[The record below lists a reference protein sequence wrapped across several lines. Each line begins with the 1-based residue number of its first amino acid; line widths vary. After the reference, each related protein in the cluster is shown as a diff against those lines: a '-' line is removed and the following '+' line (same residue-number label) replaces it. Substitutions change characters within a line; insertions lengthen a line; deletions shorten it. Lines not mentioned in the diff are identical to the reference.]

1 MYVILPLIDRLFV
14 SSLHEWIFRSSQ
26 WAFTDISYYGHYNC
40 HQSEKLLYHLCKD
53 ALQMFNYSEDDIRRA
68 AEIREW
74 LIKQISDKQE
84 EVERLRTILSII
96 DNLLKQSSFR
106 TASSFGSSST
116 ISSSISQKTAHSQ
129 KISTPPNQRQ
139 KVTNA
144 ATTTDMTETVPYV
157 AQQQQQ
163 PDEPE
168 FREVRPLK
176 SAKDNVVLA
185 NAGLSSN
192 VVEISP
198 AEGITLNVN
207 TAPFKSFF
215 LNRILEGM
223 KTKDREKVNQGQIQ
237 ESQSLNYQVEEDSN
251 GLIKRI
257 IINNYREN
265 ERINEIL
272 NTSTWVF
279 TRMIEKSG
287 R

>member
-1 MYVILPLIDRLFV
+1 LENKTIC
-14 SSLHEWIFRSSQ
+14 
-26 WAFTDISYYGHYNC
+26 SYAMGDTIIAI
-40 HQSEKLLYHLCKD
+40 QSERLLYHLCKD
-53 ALQMFNYSEDDIRRA
+53 ALQMFNYSEDDVRRA

-96 DNLLKQSSFR
+96 DSLLKQSSFR
-106 TASSFGSSST
+106 AASSFGSSST
-116 ISSSISQKTAHSQ
+116 ISTSIAQKTAPSQ
-129 KISTPPNQRQ
+129 KISTPIDQQQR
-139 KVTNA
+139 VTNA
-144 ATTTDMTETVPYV
+144 APTDMTETVPYV
-157 AQQQQQ
+157 DQQQQ
-163 PDEPE
+163 PHEPK

-176 SAKDNVVLA
+176 SVKDNVILA

-192 VVEISP
+192 VVEIFP

-223 KTKDREKVNQGQIQ
+223 KTKDREKVSQGQIK

>member
-1 MYVILPLIDRLFV
+1 MFLC
-14 SSLHEWIFRSSQ
+14 
-26 WAFTDISYYGHYNC
+26 YGHYNAI
-40 HQSEKLLYHLCKD
+40 QSERLLYHLCKD
-53 ALQMFNYSEDDIRRA
+53 ALQMFNYSEDDVRRA

-96 DNLLKQSSFR
+96 DSLLKQSSFR
-106 TASSFGSSST
+106 AASSFGSSST
-116 ISSSISQKTAHSQ
+116 ISASIAQKTAPSQ
-129 KISTPPNQRQ
+129 KISTPINQQQR
-139 KVTNA
+139 VTNDA
-144 ATTTDMTETVPYV
+144 APTDMTETVPYV
-157 AQQQQQ
+157 DQQQQQ
-163 PDEPE
+163 PHEPK

-176 SAKDNVVLA
+176 SVKDNVVLA
-185 NAGLSSN
+185 TAGLSSN

-223 KTKDREKVNQGQIQ
+223 KTKDREKVSQGLIK

-251 GLIKRI
+251 GSIKRI

-279 TRMIEKSG
+279 TRMMEKSG

>member
-1 MYVILPLIDRLFV
+1 VDTILNI
-14 SSLHEWIFRSSQ
+14 
-26 WAFTDISYYGHYNC
+26 
-40 HQSEKLLYHLCKD
+40 QSEKLLYHLCKD
-53 ALQMFNYSEDDIRRA
+53 ALQMFNYSEDDVRRA

-96 DNLLKQSSFR
+96 DSLLKQSSFR
-106 TASSFGSSST
+106 AASSFGSSST
-116 ISSSISQKTAHSQ
+116 ISRSIAQKTAPSQ
-129 KISTPPNQRQ
+129 KISTPLNQQQR
-139 KVTNA
+139 VTN

-157 AQQQQQ
+157 DQQQQQ
-163 PDEPE
+163 PDEPK

-176 SAKDNVVLA
+176 SVKDNVVLA

>member
-1 MYVILPLIDRLFV
+1 MVFITVI
-14 SSLHEWIFRSSQ
+14 
-26 WAFTDISYYGHYNC
+26 
-40 HQSEKLLYHLCKD
+40 QSEKLLYHLCKD
-53 ALQMFNYSEDDIRRA
+53 ALQMFTYSEDDVRRA
-68 AEIREW
+68 AETREW

-106 TASSFGSSST
+106 AASSFRSSST
-116 ISSSISQKTAHSQ
+116 ISSSIAQKTDHSQ
-129 KISTPPNQRQ
+129 KISTPLNQQQR
-139 KVTNA
+139 VTNA
-144 ATTTDMTETVPYV
+144 TDMTETVPFV
-157 AQQQQQ
+157 HQQQS
-163 PDEPE
+163 DGPE
-168 FREVRPLK
+168 FRDVRPLK
-176 SAKDNVVLA
+176 SVKDNLVLA

-192 VVEISP
+192 SVEISP
-198 AEGITLNVN
+198 AEGINLNVN
-207 TAPFKSFF
+207 TPPFKSFF

-223 KTKDREKVNQGQIQ
+223 KTKDREKISQGQIT
-237 ESQSLNYQVEEDSN
+237 ESQSLNYQVEEDNN

>member
-1 MYVILPLIDRLFV
+1 MVIL
-14 SSLHEWIFRSSQ
+14 SFRNWLSV
-26 WAFTDISYYGHYNC
+26 IIIVI
-40 HQSEKLLYHLCKD
+40 QSEKLLYHLCKD
-53 ALQMFNYSEDDIRRA
+53 ALQMFNYSEDDVRRA

-74 LIKQISDKQE
+74 LTKQISDKQE

-96 DNLLKQSSFR
+96 DNLLKQGSFR
-106 TASSFGSSST
+106 SASSFGSSSA
-116 ISSSISQKTAHSQ
+116 ISSSMAQKPTPSQ
-129 KISTPPNQRQ
+129 KISTPLNQQQR
-139 KVTNA
+139 VTNTA
-144 ATTTDMTETVPYV
+144 TTDMKETVPFV
-157 AQQQQQ
+157 DQQ
-163 PDEPE
+163 PDVLE

-176 SAKDNVVLA
+176 SIKDNLLLA

-192 VVEISP
+192 TIEISP
-198 AEGITLNVN
+198 AEGINLSVN
-207 TAPFKSFF
+207 TPPFKSFF

-223 KTKDREKVNQGQIQ
+223 KTKDREKVSQGQIK
-237 ESQSLNYQVEEDSN
+237 ESQSLNYQVEEDNN